1 MPVSGRQNVLNVF
14 LSKGEIMTY
23 QFTNNTDEYARERLE
38 SGGNVTDAANVG
50 LSHIAVIEQHR
61 FYDE

>member
-1 MPVSGRQNVLNVF
+1 
-14 LSKGEIMTY
+14 MTY

>member
-1 MPVSGRQNVLNVF
+1 
-14 LSKGEIMTY
+14 MTY
-23 QFTNNTDEYARERLE
+23 QFTNNIDEHALERLE

-50 LSHIAVIEQHR
+50 LSHIAVIEWDR